1 MMRRQVSLNNEQ
13 GVALLAALMVTC
25 ILAVLGSV
33 SLHLAAQETLSVR
46 ESQDEVLSRALA
58 QAATDLFTQWF
69 HDPAS
74 VPTAEIGAVIAKRV
88 LLPDGS
94 PSFFDVSGVSQFVG
108 TAERPDLL
116 LDASRPDH
124 DQLLNDPAR
133 GGFRSLRGLGRIL
146 RLKAYGP
153 MRPGALCTVEVTT
166 AVGST
171 VTTNSVEL
179 GAFRIPP
186 VRSAVQVSHQ
196 AIDPALALLPVPTS
210 AHWGDLML
218 KGDVVLG
225 RHNEVPIKTELAPIS
240 GQAYSEMGAAQD
252 RWTTYWTG
260 GEARLINTPALPLN
274 VFSKRDPSPGLKED
288 IWRYEELKRQA
299 QEFGTYYAMD
309 RSGLLYRDGLIE
321 AGQGMTPDDA
331 FRSATVG
338 DHRGLVFV
346 DTLDQQSPRS
356 DNLGT
361 LTITA
366 EYLEGLF
373 VVNAH
378 VRLLPSDNGKTLE
391 VLSPPVTG
399 STIGARTPV
408 ILHHIRVNGVFATP
422 GSLIYD
428 GTPRVFGAVM
438 VGGAVI
444 KGAAAAAPL
453 EIWYNHDLRSGLVR
467 GMPVVYPIS
476 RSQVA
481 RS

>member
-1 MMRRQVSLNNEQ
+1 
-13 GVALLAALMVTC
+13 
-25 ILAVLGSV
+25 
-33 SLHLAAQETLSVR
+33 
-46 ESQDEVLSRALA
+46 
-58 QAATDLFTQWF
+58 
-69 HDPAS
+69 
-74 VPTAEIGAVIAKRV
+74 
-88 LLPDGS
+88 
-94 PSFFDVSGVSQFVG
+94 
-108 TAERPDLL
+108 
-116 LDASRPDH
+116 
-124 DQLLNDPAR
+124 
-133 GGFRSLRGLGRIL
+133 
-146 RLKAYGP
+146 

-171 VTTNSVEL
+171 VSTNSVEL

-186 VRSAVQVSHQ
+186 ARSAVQVSHQ
-196 AIDPALALLPVPTS
+196 AIDPTLALLPVPAS
-210 AHWGDLML
+210 AHWGDLTL
-218 KGDVVLG
+218 KGNVVLG
-225 RHNEVPIKTELAPIS
+225 KRIEVPIKSDLAPIS

-260 GEARLINTPALPLN
+260 GEARLSDTPALPLN
-274 VFSKRDPSPGLKED
+274 VFPKRDPSPGLKED
-288 IWRYEELKRQA
+288 IWSYEELKRQA
-299 QEFGTYYAMD
+299 QEFGTYYATD

-321 AGQGMTPDDA
+321 AGQGITPDDA
-331 FRSATVG
+331 FRSVTVG

-408 ILHHIRVNGVFATP
+408 ILHRIRVNGVFATP

-444 KGAAAAAPL
+444 KGAGAALPL
-453 EIWYNHDLRSGLVR
+453 EVWYNHDLRSGLVR

-476 RSQVA
+476 GSQVV
-481 RS
+481 RP